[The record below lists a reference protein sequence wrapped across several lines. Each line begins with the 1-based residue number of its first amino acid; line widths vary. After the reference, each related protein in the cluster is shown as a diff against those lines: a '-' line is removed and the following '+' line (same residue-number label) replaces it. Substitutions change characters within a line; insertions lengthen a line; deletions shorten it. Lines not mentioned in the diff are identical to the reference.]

1 MISSD
6 GNRSVDYERFDAKK
20 HIRIV
25 EKLTFRLRFKNAGR
39 FSQIKKKSEQGNFMD
54 VNFILKIAGIGMIVT
69 VVCQLMSKAGRD
81 EQSTMVSLAGMVLV
95 LILIADSLGDLVSK
109 LREVFGL

>member
-1 MISSD
+1 
-6 GNRSVDYERFDAKK
+6 
-20 HIRIV
+20 
-25 EKLTFRLRFKNAGR
+25 
-39 FSQIKKKSEQGNFMD
+39 MD